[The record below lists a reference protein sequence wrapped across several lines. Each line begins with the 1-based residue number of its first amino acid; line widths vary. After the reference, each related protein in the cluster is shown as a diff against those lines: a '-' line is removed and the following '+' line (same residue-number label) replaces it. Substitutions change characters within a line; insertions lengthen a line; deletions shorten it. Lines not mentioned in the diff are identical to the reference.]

1 MGKKNKKLIGWREWL
16 SLPEL
21 GVPAIKAKVDTGAK
35 TSALHAFRL
44 RTFTRGGRKHVRF
57 WLHPMQRKKDIELV
71 CEAPIHDRRVV
82 KDSGGHEEERYVIK
96 TPLNLNG
103 ETWPVEITLTSR
115 ENMAFRM
122 LLGRSAI
129 SKTEYVIDP
138 AQSYVAGTHLG
149 RVYRRKKLKNSG
161 KQDS

>member
-1 MGKKNKKLIGWREWL
+1 MGKKNKKMIGWREWL
-16 SLPEL
+16 SLPDL

-44 RTFTRGGRKHVRF
+44 RTFTRKGRKYVRF
-57 WLHPMQRKKDIELV
+57 WLHPMQRKKDIEIV
-71 CEAPIHDRRVV
+71 CESPVHDRRVV

-96 TPLNLNG
+96 TPVCLDGSNWL
-103 ETWPVEITLTSR
+103 VEITLTSR

-129 SKTEYVIDP
+129 SKTDYLIDP
-138 AQSYVAGTHLG
+138 AQSYVTGTHLS
-149 RVYRRKKLKNSG
+149 RAYKRKKSK
-161 KQDS
+161 KPE